1 MLLIIGKYFTNLSG
15 TNYLRLMDTPHAW
28 RAQFGKE
35 IMPQAFCR
43 QEKFA
48 TAMTEILEKAVYRC
62 DISSLNS
69 PDAEW

>member
-1 MLLIIGKYFTNLSG
+1 
-15 TNYLRLMDTPHAW
+15 MDTPHAW
-28 RAQFGKE
+28 EAQFGKE

-43 QEKFA
+43 QEEFA
-48 TAMTEILEKAVYRC
+48 TAITEILEKAVYRC